1 MILEEKEME
10 NKLLLLTPD
19 LQRLSQ
25 DKKITITGSVKEGT
39 LKLESESFGC
49 RLMLPN
55 THLGNET
62 AIMLYYKP
70 IDEKITFHY
79 DENDIKYLIKT
90 LTANDTLSKNYIYL
104 PQFKEY
110 RVSLIKSVI
119 YLSELE
125 VGELVSIFNTVFN
138 HLPSDMKEE
147 IYKV

>member
-1 MILEEKEME
+1 ME

-25 DKKITITGSVKEGT
+25 DIKLTITGSVKDGT
-39 LKLESESFGC
+39 LKFESESFGC

-55 THLGNET
+55 TLSGHET

-70 IDEKITFHY
+70 FDEKVTFHY

-90 LTANDTLSKNYIYL
+90 LTANDILSKNYLYI

-119 YLSELE
+119 YLSKLE
-125 VGELVSIFNTVFN
+125 VGELVSIFNAVFN
-138 HLPSDMKEE
+138 NLPSDMKEE